1 MFGTSFPF
9 SFSAT
14 DLGRHASKVEAH
26 NDVLAALARAAV
38 SLSRECG
45 YLGKP
50 TDVTFG
56 DPASQSR
63 AYDLPS
69 AGASRACGVLP
80 GNPPTV
86 AKPIVASRIKLPGPP
101 RFKPQPYMDAGT
113 AARYDRPLDFC
124 RHPAECP
131 EPPKVKILAKVEERL
146 LWLRALADTQRLVPG
161 RRVPGREDF
170 GAGLFA
176 VVKNEVKDRLIL
188 DARPANLLELGVSLC
203 CGPAPSPQRL
213 P

>member
-1 MFGTSFPF
+1 MPYPKVFRESCAAGAWKLKSVCVAVAGLSWLYLGKPSCCPAEVRIGVPLNRTQKSAVRRLEAAMFGTSFPF

-69 AGASRACGVLP
+69 ADAS
-80 GNPPTV
+80 
-86 AKPIVASRIKLPGPP
+86 
-101 RFKPQPYMDAGT
+101 
-113 AARYDRPLDFC
+113 
-124 RHPAECP
+124 
-131 EPPKVKILAKVEERL
+131 
-146 LWLRALADTQRLVPG
+146 
-161 RRVPGREDF
+161 
-170 GAGLFA
+170 
-176 VVKNEVKDRLIL
+176 
-188 DARPANLLELGVSLC
+188 
-203 CGPAPSPQRL
+203 
-213 P
+213 